1 MKEGDDGSAG
11 SLRTDICR
19 DAAGDRGGDRGRTWG
34 DFTLVPDPA
43 VPIHRP
49 TTATYLGKG
58 KVTFLAGGTEARR
71 HFSNDCGKTWE
82 YLVTPHPSK
91 GWTAAGE
98 GNQLVDWDA
107 NGMAARIAEF
117 GSNRWLVEKGPKD
130 DSPSDADRLALI
142 VSRAGPQGINRKE
155 LGRCLDLDGPLL
167 DQLLRALVGVGQLT
181 ASEENGVTVYRAVSW
196 VRDLAGHAR
205 KEEKKIRSRG

>member
-117 GSNRWLVEKGPKD
+117 GSNRWLVEKGPDLWRTRDVDGKIAWSTDGGRTWKD
-130 DSPSDADRLALI
+130 EVTRL
-142 VSRAGPQGINRKE
+142 GP
-155 LGRCLDLDGPLL
+155 
-167 DQLLRALVGVGQLT
+167 
-181 ASEENGVTVYRAVSW
+181 
-196 VRDLAGHAR
+196 RDLQ
-205 KEEKKIRSRG
+205 SVVDVPSWS